1 MAPAPHRKAVDLIEI
16 AGQHF
21 VVGSF
26 EGSAVSERNEHER
39 LEQALETIDH
49 SRRDAL
55 RKLVTT
61 TAFAIPV
68 VVSFAIDGLTVSPAL
83 ATHLSNATH
92 S

>member
-1 MAPAPHRKAVDLIEI
+1 MTEK
-16 AGQHF
+16 
-21 VVGSF
+21 
-26 EGSAVSERNEHER
+26 NESER
-39 LEQALETIDH
+39 LERALETIDH

-61 TAFAIPV
+61 SAFAVPV

-83 ATHLSNATH
+83 AQFGGNS